1 MPANPYLTKIRVD
14 RAKLWKGKAPLIG
27 TLDMELTERCNLN
40 CIHCYINQPADND
53 SVKKRELSTE
63 KIKAVLSEAASLGCL
78 MVRFTGGEPL
88 LRKDFE
94 EIYLF
99 SRHLGLKVL
108 LFTNATLITPRLSE
122 TFSRIPPLEKVE
134 VTVYGVKKKSYES
147 VTRTPGSFSTAFD
160 GIHLLQRNRIP
171 FELKT
176 VILPP
181 NKNESAQFEVLAKAF
196 SGMDGPANYSMAL
209 DLRSRRDSQ
218 LKNRSIKRLRMT
230 PAESIKR
237 LGQIGED
244 YLNEMKLF
252 SAGFMAP
259 AGDRLFPCGAGEG
272 GGCVDAYGNLQP
284 CILLRHPETVYDLA
298 GGSLKDALARFFP
311 EMRKLKASHPEYL
324 RHCAR
329 CFLKGL
335 CEQCPAKSWMEHATL
350 DTPVEYF
357 CALTHAQAEYLGML
371 GPGERAWEVQNW
383 KERIKAFSD
392 PTPSNQDGKAG
403 IGCSIQV

>member
-14 RAKLWKGKAPLIG
+14 RAKLWKGKAPLISA
-27 TLDMELTERCNLN
+27 LDMELTERCNLN
-40 CIHCYINQPADND
+40 CIHCYINQPADNG

-63 KIKAVLSEAASLGCL
+63 KVKAVLSEAASLGCL

-88 LRKDFE
+88 LREDFE

-99 SRHLGLKVL
+99 SRNLGLKVL
-108 LFTNATLITPRLSE
+108 LFTNATLVTPRLVE
-122 TFSRIPPLEKVE
+122 TFSRIPPLTNIEI
-134 VTVYGVKKKSYES
+134 TVYGLKKKSYES
-147 VTRTPGSFSTAFD
+147 VTRIPGSFNAAFD

-171 FELKT
+171 VELKT

-181 NKNESAQFEVLAKAF
+181 NKNELAQFEVLAKSF
-196 SGMDGPANYSMAL
+196 PGMEGPTNYSMAL
-209 DLRSRRDSQ
+209 DLRCRRDSQ

-230 PAESIKR
+230 PAESIKL
-237 LGQIGED
+237 LGQIDEN

-252 SAGFMAP
+252 CAGFMAP

-272 GGCVDAYGNLQP
+272 SGCVDAYGDLQP
-284 CILLRHPETVYDLA
+284 CMLLRHPETVYHLA
-298 GGSLKDALARFFP
+298 GGSIRDALARFFP

-324 RHCAR
+324 KRCAH

-335 CEQCPAKSWMEHATL
+335 CEQCPAKSWMEHGTL

-357 CALTHAQAEYLGML
+357 CALAHAQAEYLGML
-371 GPGERAWEVQNW
+371 GPGESAWEVQNGE
-383 KERIKAFSD
+383 ERIKAFSGSTL
-392 PTPSNQDGKAG
+392 PEQDGKTDMP
-403 IGCSIQV
+403 CQRRV